1 MVILIIIIAS
11 GGILLLQTRLPFGP
25 QLEGNVRVAIVD
37 SGIDPDLTLQGRLVA
52 QKSFISPQY
61 GYAMTDSNLTD
72 SKPKDDFDNAVPHGT
87 LVATAVVR
95 NSASALL
102 VNAKVV
108 SFNGGAGGATS
119 SGIIAA
125 IYWAVEQNCS
135 VINLSVGSAPTFGD
149 PLESAVEYAFS
160 KGVVVI
166 SAAGNDGQ
174 DGLSGTSI
182 SSPSVFLHS
191 LSVAAIDDDGLPEQF
206 TSYGP
211 TASRYMKPDISALG
225 YIEGSQAI
233 YFGTSFASPRV
244 AAVAADLIAYCLQ
257 NEIDYTAG
265 TIMTA
270 LMKGASPL
278 SFPAYVVGAGK
289 ISLSGA
295 IDLISSYAE
304 TGGLPQISYV
314 HPGTLPLDFETLFYG
329 NTYEF
334 SVRLL
339 ASSVSDYDISISSA
353 TPEIFDI
360 PDEITI
366 NQTGLFPLK
375 INVPTSGPSS
385 FVAQIRFNAG
395 SHNTTIVVSFDAS
408 APIANIAFDISH
420 TTWSIDTIYGQFK
433 EFYKELVSNEISVTE
448 LRNSSATTLDTLLQY
463 DAVVILDPC
472 AWDIEEISPTQ
483 ATMFSLPFSDNETQA
498 YRDYY
503 AAGGG
508 IFVAALDNNT
518 LDVES
523 LNDFLNWTGMSLN
536 YPQVITGGSLQVVS
550 DVSAHPITT
559 GVTDFAFSGST
570 LNVNSSGTVLAR
582 IGSDAVLGSMDIGGG
597 RIVVTGT
604 NYFIDNWGMTGEYDS
619 SSDAVLALKIVL
631 WISGLL

>member
-11 GGILLLQTRLPFGP
+11 GGILLLQTGLPFGP

-37 SGIDPDLTLQGRLVA
+37 SGIDPDFTLQSRIVA
-52 QKSFISPQY
+52 QRSFISPLY
-61 GYAMTDSNLTD
+61 GYSMTDSNVTD
-72 SKPKDDFDNAVPHGT
+72 SKPTDGSDIAVPHGT
-87 LVATAVVR
+87 LVATTVVR
-95 NSASALL
+95 NSATALL

-108 SFNGGAGGATS
+108 SFNGGATS

-125 IYWAVEQNCS
+125 IYWAIEQNCS

-160 KGVVVI
+160 KGVVVV

-174 DGLSGTSI
+174 NGLSGTSI
-182 SSPSVFLHS
+182 SSPSVFIHS
-191 LSVAAIDDDGLPEQF
+191 LSVAALDDDNRPEQF
-206 TSYGP
+206 TSNGP

-225 YIEGSQAI
+225 SVSVSQTT

-244 AAVAADLIAYCLQ
+244 AAAAADLIAYCLQ
-257 NEIDYTAG
+257 NDIDYTAG
-265 TIMTA
+265 SIMTA
-270 LMKGASPL
+270 LLKGAISL
-278 SFPAYVVGAGK
+278 SYPVYVVGAGK
-289 ISLSGA
+289 VSFSGA
-295 IDLISSYAE
+295 INLISAYSD

-314 HPGTLPLDFETLFYG
+314 HPGSLPLDFETLFYG
-329 NTYEF
+329 NSYEF

-339 ASSVSDYDISISSA
+339 TSYVYDFDIDVSSA
-353 TPEIFDI
+353 TPDIFEI

-375 INVPTSGPSS
+375 INVPTSGPTS
-385 FVAQIRFNAG
+385 FSAQITFNAG
-395 SHNTTIVVSFDAS
+395 FHNTSMTVSFEAFT
-408 APIANIAFDISH
+408 PVANVAFDISH

-433 EFYKELVSNEISVTE
+433 EFYKELVSNDISVTE
-448 LRNSSATTLDTLLQY
+448 LRNSSETTLDTLLQY

-472 AWDIEEISPTQ
+472 AWDIEEINPSE
-483 ATMFSLPFSDNETQA
+483 AIMFSLPFSDNETQA

-536 YPQVITGGSLQVVS
+536 YPHLITGGSLQVVS
-550 DVSAHPITT
+550 DISAHPITS
-559 GVTDFAFSGST
+559 GVTDFAFSGSS

-582 IGSDAVLGSMDIGGG
+582 IGSDAVLGAMDIGEG

-619 SSDAVLALKIVL
+619 NSDAVLALKIVL
-631 WISGLL
+631 WLSGLL